1 MSEEVIRKKLIMK
14 KLLLIA
20 LAIVSLTVSAKETIV
35 VLNPQGPSHSG
46 TPQLMA
52 VVDEANKLQNKY
64 QFVIEF
70 KPGGFESIALRELA
84 DSPQTKI
91 STMTNAA
98 IEGFDRGLVNESDLV
113 SVFSQGD
120 SCWAVIGVTKS
131 NNGLDSFKSLK
142 ELTVGGP
149 AIGGAT
155 HLAAL
160 EIGRRYNIPVRYI
173 VYKSNYDAFINMV
186 SDSSIN
192 FIFERVK
199 NYESFKD
206 KNKNMHILAI
216 SCPVRHPQA
225 PNIKILREYGINTPY
240 IWQQIVA
247 NKNIN
252 EDRRKDFESIFSRA
266 TKKIGLE
273 KIQEL
278 SDQTPPVFNGV
289 DSRTHYSSESDSV
302 KGLQGKIQN

>member
-1 MSEEVIRKKLIMK
+1 MK
-14 KLLLIA
+14 KVWIFLCIMILA
-20 LAIVSLTVSAKETIV
+20 LNVTAKETIV

-52 VVDEANKLQNKY
+52 MVDEANKQQNKY

-70 KPGGFESIALRELA
+70 KPGAFESIALKELT
-84 DSPQTKI
+84 DSNQTKI

-98 IEGFDRGLVNESDLV
+98 IEGFDRGLVNESDLIP
-113 SVFSQGD
+113 VFSQGD
-120 SCWAVIGVTKS
+120 SCWAVIGVTKT
-131 NNGLDSFKSLK
+131 NNGLESFKSLN
-142 ELTVGGP
+142 ELVVGGP

-186 SDSSIN
+186 ADSSIN

-206 KNKNMHILAI
+206 KNKNMHMLAM
-216 SCPVRHPQA
+216 SCPTRHPQVA
-225 PNIKILREYGINTPY
+225 AIKTLHEYGIDSPF
-240 IWQQIVA
+240 IWQQIVTS
-247 NKNIN
+247 KNMSEAKVKELN
-252 EDRRKDFESIFSRA
+252 GIFSLA
-266 TKKIGLE
+266 TKTIGLK

-278 SDQTPPVFNGV
+278 SDQTPPIFNGI
-289 DSRTHYSSESDSV
+289 SSSTHYQQSLLKLKAYRAKFKNEIEAS
-302 KGLQGKIQN
+302 K

>member
-1 MSEEVIRKKLIMK
+1 MK
-14 KLLLIA
+14 KILLVTLALI
-20 LAIVSLTVSAKETIV
+20 SLQILAKETII

-70 KPGGFESIALRELA
+70 KPGGFESIALKDLA
-84 DSPQTKI
+84 ESPQTKI

-113 SVFSQGD
+113 PVFSQGD
-120 SCWAVIGVTKS
+120 SCWAVIGVTKI
-131 NNGLDSFKSLK
+131 NNGLDSFKSVK

-160 EIGRRYNIPVRYI
+160 EIGRQYNIPVRYI
-173 VYKSNYDAFINMV
+173 VYKSNYDAFINMA

-216 SCPVRHPQA
+216 SCPVRHPQVS
-225 PNIKILREYGINTPY
+225 NIKTLREYGINTPF

-247 NKNIN
+247 NKNMN
-252 EDRRKDFESIFSRA
+252 EDRRKDIESIFSSA
-266 TKKIGLE
+266 TNKIGL
-273 KIQEL
+273 KTIQEL
-278 SDQTPPVFNGV
+278 SDQTPPMFKNV
-289 DSRTHYSSESDSV
+289 DSRTHYYQS
-302 KGLQGKIQN
+302 LIQLKAYRAKFKPEIEASR

>member
-1 MSEEVIRKKLIMK
+1 MK
-14 KLLLIA
+14 KIIILLL
-20 LAIVSLTVSAKETIV
+20 LSLSAHVYAKETIV
-35 VLNPQGPSHSG
+35 ILNPQGPSHSG

-52 VVDEANKLQNKY
+52 VVDEANKQQNKY
-64 QFVIEF
+64 QFIIEF

-84 DSPQTKI
+84 GAPQTKI

-98 IEGFDRGLVNESDLV
+98 IEGIDRGLTNESDLV
-113 SVFSQGD
+113 PVFSQGD
-120 SCWAVIGVTKS
+120 SCWAVIGVTDKNLGLESFRS
-131 NNGLDSFKSLK
+131 NK
-142 ELTVGGP
+142 ELVVGGP

-160 EIGRRYNIPVRYI
+160 EIGNRYKIPVRYI
-173 VYKSNYDAFINMV
+173 VYKSNYDAFINMA

-206 KNKNMHILAI
+206 KNKNMHILAM
-216 SCPVRHPQA
+216 SCPVRHPLV
-225 PNIKILREYGINTPY
+225 PGIKTLREYGINTPY

-252 EDRRKDFESIFSRA
+252 EDRRKEFEIIFTNA
-266 TKKIGLE
+266 TKKIGLA

-278 SDQTPPVFNGV
+278 SDQTPPIFNNV
-289 DSRTHYSSESDSV
+289 DSQTHYYQS
-302 KGLQGKIQN
+302 LIQLKAYRAKFRNSIEASR

>member
-1 MSEEVIRKKLIMK
+1 MK
-14 KLLLIA
+14 QLFALFLLVL
-20 LAIVSLTVSAKETIV
+20 SLHTLAKETVV

-64 QFVIEF
+64 QFIIEF
-70 KPGGFESIALRELA
+70 KPGAFESIALRELT

-98 IEGFDRGLVNESDLV
+98 IEGFDRGLVSESDLIP
-113 SVFSQGD
+113 VFSQGD
-120 SCWAVIGVTKS
+120 SCWAVIGVTTT
-131 NNGLDSFKSLK
+131 NNGLDSIKSLK

-173 VYKSNYDAFINMV
+173 VYKSNYDAFINMA

-206 KNKNMHILAI
+206 KNKNMHMLAM

-225 PNIKILREYGINTPY
+225 ADIKILNEYGINTPY

-252 EDRRKDFESIFSRA
+252 EDRRKEFESIFSSA
-266 TKKIGLE
+266 TKKIGL
-273 KIQEL
+273 KTIQEL
-278 SDQTPPVFNGV
+278 SDQTPPMFNNV
-289 DSRTHYSSESDSV
+289 DSRTHYYQS
-302 KGLQGKIQN
+302 LIQLKTYRAKFKNEIEASR

>member
-1 MSEEVIRKKLIMK
+1 MK
-14 KLLLIA
+14 KLFALFLLVVP
-20 LAIVSLTVSAKETIV
+20 LYTLAKETIV
-35 VLNPQGPSHSG
+35 VLNPQGPTHSG

-64 QFVIEF
+64 QFIIEF
-70 KPGGFESIALRELA
+70 KPGAFESIALRELA
-84 DSPQTKI
+84 ESPQTKI

-98 IEGFDRGLVNESDLV
+98 IEGFDRGLVSESDV
-113 SVFSQGD
+113 IPVFSQGD
-120 SCWAVIGVTKS
+120 SCWAVIGVTKT
-131 NNGLDSFKSLK
+131 NNGLDSVKLLK

-160 EIGRRYNIPVRYI
+160 EIGRKYNIPVRYV

-199 NYESFKD
+199 NYELFKD
-206 KNKNMHILAI
+206 KNKNMHILAM
-216 SCPVRHPQA
+216 SCPVQYLQMA
-225 PNIKILREYGINTPY
+225 DIKTLSEYGVNTPY

-252 EDRRKDFESIFSRA
+252 EDRRKDFESIFSSA
-266 TKKIGLE
+266 TKKIGS
-273 KIQEL
+273 KTIQEL
-278 SDQTPPVFNGV
+278 SDQIPPIFNNV
-289 DSRTHYSSESDSV
+289 DSRTHYYRSLTQLKAYRV
-302 KGLQGKIQN
+302 KFNTEIEASR

>member
-1 MSEEVIRKKLIMK
+1 MK
-14 KLLLIA
+14 KLFTLFLLA
-20 LAIVSLTVSAKETIV
+20 VSLHVSAKETIV

-64 QFVIEF
+64 QFIIEF
-70 KPGGFESIALRELA
+70 KPGAFESIALRELT

-98 IEGFDRGLVNESDLV
+98 IEGFDRGLVSESDLIP
-113 SVFSQGD
+113 VFSQGD
-120 SCWAVIGVTKS
+120 SCWAVIGVTKT
-131 NNGLDSFKSLK
+131 NNGLDSIKSLK

-173 VYKSNYDAFINMV
+173 VYKSNYDAFINMA

-206 KNKNMHILAI
+206 KNKNMHMLAM

-225 PNIKILREYGINTPY
+225 ADIKILNEYGINTPY

-252 EDRRKDFESIFSRA
+252 EDRRKDFESIFSSA
-266 TKKIGLE
+266 TKKIGS
-273 KIQEL
+273 KTIQEL
-278 SDQTPPVFNGV
+278 SDQTPPMFNNV
-289 DSRTHYSSESDSV
+289 DSRTHYYQS
-302 KGLQGKIQN
+302 LIQLKAYRAKFKNEIEASR

>member
-1 MSEEVIRKKLIMK
+1 MK
-14 KLLLIA
+14 KLALLLMFVILQA
-20 LAIVSLTVSAKETIV
+20 SAKETIV
-35 VLNPQGPSHSG
+35 VMNPQGPSHSG

-52 VVDEANKLQNKY
+52 VIDEANKQQNKY

-70 KPGGFESIALRELA
+70 KPGAFESIALKELA
-84 DSPQTKI
+84 TSPQTKL

-98 IEGFDRGLVNESDLV
+98 IEGIDRGLINESDLV
-113 SVFSQGD
+113 PVFSQGD
-120 SCWAVIGVTKS
+120 SCWAVIGVTDT
-131 NNGLDSFKSLK
+131 NNGLDSFKSSK
-142 ELTVGGP
+142 ELIVGGP

-160 EIGRRYNIPVRYI
+160 EIGSRYKIPVRYI
-173 VYKSNYDAFINMV
+173 VYKSNYDAFINMA

-206 KNKNMHILAI
+206 KNKNMHILAM

-225 PNIKILREYGINTPY
+225 LNIKTLREYGINTPY

-247 NKNIN
+247 SKNIN
-252 EDRRKDFESIFSRA
+252 ESRRKEFEVIFTNA
-266 TKKIGLE
+266 TKKIGLVT
-273 KIQEL
+273 IQEL
-278 SDQTPPVFNGV
+278 SDQTPPMFNGV
-289 DSRTHYSSESDSV
+289 DSQTHYYQS
-302 KGLQGKIQN
+302 LIQLKAYRAKFRNSIEASR

>member
-1 MSEEVIRKKLIMK
+1 MK
-14 KLLLIA
+14 KLCALL
-20 LAIVSLTVSAKETIV
+20 LLFSSLNIFAKETIV

-46 TPQLMA
+46 TPLVLA
-52 VVDEANKLQNKY
+52 VVEEANKQQKKY

-70 KPGGFESIALRELA
+70 KPGAFESIALKELNQT
-84 DSPQTKI
+84 PQTKI
-91 STMTNAA
+91 STMVTTA
-98 IEGFDRGLVNESDLV
+98 IEGIDRGLIVESDLV
-113 SVFSQGD
+113 PVFSLGD
-120 SCWAVIGVTKS
+120 SCWAVIGITPTA
-131 NNGLDSFKSLK
+131 NGLDSFKSVK

-206 KNKNMHILAI
+206 KNKNMHMLAM
-216 SCPVRHPQA
+216 SCPTRHPQA
-225 PNIKILREYGINTPY
+225 QTVKTLQEYGINSPF

-247 NKNIN
+247 SKNMN
-252 EDRRKDFESIFSRA
+252 DAKVKELRAIFTTA
-266 TKKIGLE
+266 TKTIGL
-273 KIQEL
+273 KTIQEL
-278 SDQTPPVFNGV
+278 SDQTPPVFNNV
-289 DSRTHYSSESDSV
+289 DSTAHYNQSLSKLKLYRDKFKTEIEAS
-302 KGLQGKIQN
+302 K